1 VIPGRR
7 GFLLGCAGA
16 LVACG
21 GAPREPAPPPELTLA
36 LTPVADL
43 LPAPRLEW
51 LVELRCREAWSHP
64 GLRAAIRMVIPDE
77 RLAGFAVTHGGVDLR
92 EIDELAIAGYAPA
105 ASPSGNTVVVART
118 MLDPARVE
126 AAFTREVD
134 VQGRAST
141 HPDARHPLVRVWGLA
156 ASEPRSLVLFGRRAL
171 LLERGPG
178 VASRAAVAFAEGR
191 MHRSR
196 PALLSPPLDAAAR
209 LAGSAPL
216 RVFFPGPFGGA
227 ASRGLGGILA
237 ASTAA
242 VLTARPEGAALRG
255 DAWVLG
261 HWADD
266 AAGAL
271 ERLAA
276 TYDALA
282 KSELGRLC
290 GLHTV
295 TPTLTS
301 THEALHAEARFDPL
315 IVARGLHATLDASV
329 DEIMK

>member
-105 ASPSGNTVVVART
+105 AGPSGNTVVVART

-156 ASEPRSLVLFGRRAL
+156 ASEPRSLVLFGRRAV
-171 LLERGPG
+171 LLER
-178 VASRAAVAFAEGR
+178 
-191 MHRSR
+191 
-196 PALLSPPLDAAAR
+196 
-209 LAGSAPL
+209 
-216 RVFFPGPFGGA
+216 
-227 ASRGLGGILA
+227 
-237 ASTAA
+237 
-242 VLTARPEGAALRG
+242 AALRG

-261 HWADD
+261 RWTDD

-271 ERLAA
+271 ERLGA

-301 THEALHAEARFDPL
+301 TQEALHAEARFDPL
-315 IVARGLHATLDASV
+315 TVARGLHATLDASV